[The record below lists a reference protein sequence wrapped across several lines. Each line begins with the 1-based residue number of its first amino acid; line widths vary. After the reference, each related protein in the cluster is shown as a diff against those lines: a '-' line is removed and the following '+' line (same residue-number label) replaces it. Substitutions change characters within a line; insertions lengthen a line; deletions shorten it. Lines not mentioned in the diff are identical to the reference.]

1 MATFHFGGL
10 SLRAKAREDSA
21 PILASVRSFPRCT
34 SADSDECFGL
44 LKSVQ
49 VLVEKSANEERRSRG
64 GKVPQES
71 PLFLW
76 PVLDPW
82 RLGEGIIIAE
92 QRGSQAAPT
101 SRSGSEG
108 FRKPTTQSNRSR
120 VRRENPGFCLDG

>member
-82 RLGEGIIIAE
+82 RLGEGIVIAE

-108 FRKPTTQSNRSR
+108 FRKP
-120 VRRENPGFCLDG
+120 RRKATGAEFAGKIPGFA